1 MSKLRLTT
9 FAFFILSFI
18 NNISGQITF
27 SNINVNLKIGQ
38 SNKLTQ
44 LTCSNATLSYKFEL
58 NHTVTMMQNK
68 NFVKI
73 DSQLIQITPL
83 QVGGYEKSPGT
94 LDTAQQRQ
102 FLENY
107 AQYELDY
114 MKNELKVEIIN
125 LNSQWVISKSR
136 GWFIWYFR
144 PKLSLPELNKQ
155 TEIQLFAST
164 ILGDKILTINAPMQ
178 TGDNF
183 GKAAYIVN
191 DLMESLKIDR

>member
-1 MSKLRLTT
+1 
-9 FAFFILSFI
+9 
-18 NNISGQITF
+18 
-27 SNINVNLKIGQ
+27 
-38 SNKLTQ
+38 
-44 LTCSNATLSYKFEL
+44 
-58 NHTVTMMQNK
+58 MQNK

-83 QVGGYEKSPGT
+83 QVGGYKKPPGT

>member
-44 LTCSNATLSYKFEL
+44 LTCSNTTLSYKFEL